1 MDCEKK
7 RNAENGSK
15 MLENLKIQKTLYVI
29 KNFNVANEQIWKK
42 LFRKIICFGPWCINV
57 DSIQF
62 IMFLFLSFV
71 QQIGLLSQICY
82 SSVSTITE
90 TPHEIYFL
98 FSQNFRHF
106 KKHGIALLVSGN

>member
-1 MDCEKK
+1 MRKE

-71 QQIGLLSQICY
+71 QPNWSLVTNLLFISFNY
-82 SSVSTITE
+82 YRNSS
-90 TPHEIYFL
+90 
-98 FSQNFRHF
+98 
-106 KKHGIALLVSGN
+106 